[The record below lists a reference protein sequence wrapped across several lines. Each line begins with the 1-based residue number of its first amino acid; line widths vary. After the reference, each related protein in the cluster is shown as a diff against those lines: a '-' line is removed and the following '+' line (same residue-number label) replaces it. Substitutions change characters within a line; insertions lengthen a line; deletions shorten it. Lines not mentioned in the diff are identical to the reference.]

1 MGEDKIITREDFY
14 TAFEKLRN
22 MTKTFREIE
31 KFLGAEL
38 IDGRF
43 GSLYDDAFD
52 IFTTLVFGKNY
63 IDECIYDAVNG
74 DDKIDFMM
82 EPDEGFNADFSNGI
96 PCSLTYDQYYD
107 YFVRRK
113 YDYPEA

>member
-22 MTKTFREIE
+22 MNKTFKEIE
-31 KFLGAEL
+31 KFLGTEL
-38 IDGRF
+38 TEGRF

-52 IFTTLVFGKNY
+52 IFTTLVFGKDY
-63 IDECIYDAVNG
+63 IDECIYDAVHG
-74 DDKIDFMM
+74 DDEIDFMM
-82 EPDEGFNADFSNGI
+82 EPDEGFNADYSNGI